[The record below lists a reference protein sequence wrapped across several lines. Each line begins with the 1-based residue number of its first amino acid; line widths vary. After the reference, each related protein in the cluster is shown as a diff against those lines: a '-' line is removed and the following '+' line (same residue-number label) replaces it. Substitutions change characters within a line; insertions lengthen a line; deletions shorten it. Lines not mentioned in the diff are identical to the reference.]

1 LTKDLIC
8 IKIST
13 IMTGETEGSVAR
25 ESLRKLPDS
34 ITRQLLIV
42 KGRSGLQLQ
51 NFDNFLVRNQAQFG
65 RGTDDY
71 VSMVKIHQNSGELID
86 AKVLGV
92 REEVR
97 KRRMVIE
104 DGVETEFAEA
114 KPRIR
119 NIWVGEY
126 AKLITPDEAAKT
138 EYDGQTALKWATING
153 ILPEMVAKASNG
165 YFYPATKN
173 DVVMSPKKN

>member
-1 LTKDLIC
+1 MSEKA
-8 IKIST
+8 
-13 IMTGETEGSVAR
+13 EGPVAS

-51 NFDNFLVRNQAQFG
+51 NFDNFVVRNQAQFG

-97 KRRMVIE
+97 KRRMAIE
-104 DGVETEFAEA
+104 DGIEIEFVEAN
-114 KPRIR
+114 PSVR
-119 NIWVGEY
+119 NIWVGEH
-126 AKLITPDEAAKT
+126 ARLLTPDEASKT
-138 EYDGQTALKWATING
+138 DYAGQTALKWATVNRV
-153 ILPEMVAKASNG
+153 LPEMVAKASDG

-173 DVVMSPKKN
+173 DVVMSPKK